1 VHLEAFRDLA
11 QAGGFA
17 WGVAALVHMYDH
29 LNDASQASTR
39 QLGGYITLL
48 QVRII
53 TDSLNLS
60 SIESLF
66 FCIDVD
72 YVFVVLDIRALS
84 YSAYIRRS

>member
-1 VHLEAFRDLA
+1 MHLEAFKDLA

-17 WGVAALVHMYDH
+17 WGAAALVHMYDH

-53 TDSLNLS
+53 IDNL
-60 SIESLF
+60 I
-66 FCIDVD
+66 
-72 YVFVVLDIRALS
+72 
-84 YSAYIRRS
+84 